1 MRRMTTDRDEIKT
14 LSDELLAD
22 TDHLEEMERER
33 RQLPPGRPEFGEL
46 SVEERHV
53 AEDMTKKAITAT
65 ELSEQRQA
73 ARDT

>member
-1 MRRMTTDRDEIKT
+1 MTSDPDQIQT

-22 TDHLEEMERER
+22 THQLEETERER
-33 RQLPPGRPEFGEL
+33 RHLPPGTPEFGEL

-53 AEDMTKKAITAT
+53 AEDMTKKAMAAAK
-65 ELSEQRQA
+65 LAEQRST